1 MVSFVCAEVRDTER
15 LGRILGQFCQ
25 DGDVILLDG
34 DLGTGKTCLVTA
46 AADAMGVPAGEV
58 TSPTF
63 SLMNVYHGT
72 RYNIKHFDLYR
83 ISWPEELEDIGF
95 EEYCGGDGVT
105 FVEWAG
111 LFPDMMPLEALQVQL
126 SRDNEGRKA
135 EITAHGTRYEQLLQ
149 DIQAAWNA
157 DKEGIPC

>member
-1 MVSFVCAEVRDTER
+1 MESFVCKDVADTER
-15 LGRILGQFCQ
+15 LGRLLGKFCQ
-25 DGDVILLDG
+25 DGDVILLNG

-46 AADAMGVPAGEV
+46 AADAMGVAQGEV

-63 SLMNVYHGT
+63 SLMNVYKGKKL
-72 RYNIKHFDLYR
+72 NIKHFDLYR

-111 LFPDMMPLEALQVQL
+111 LFPDAMPEENLELDL
-126 SRDNEGRKA
+126 TRDGDGRKA
-135 EITAHGTRYEQLLQ
+135 EAAAHGARYEQLLKELT
-149 DIQAAWNA
+149 AAWNA
-157 DKEGIPC
+157 GKEG

>member
-1 MVSFVCAEVRDTER
+1 MASLVCADVHDTEQ

-34 DLGTGKTCLVTA
+34 DLGAGKTCLVTA
-46 AADAMGVPAGEV
+46 AADAMGVPSGEV

-105 FVEWAG
+105 FVEWAS
-111 LFPDMMPLEALQVQL
+111 LFPEMMPLETLQVQL
-126 SRDNEGRKA
+126 SREKEGRKV
-135 EITAHGTRYEQLLQ
+135 EITAYGTRYEQLLQ
-149 DIQAAWNA
+149 DMQDAWKA
-157 DKEGIPC
+157 YKEGTLC